1 MLAALAAVACEP
13 AAGPAAESPDG
24 RPERIVTL
32 APSLAELVFAAGA
45 GDRLVGVSAYS
56 DYPPAVRELPVIGDA
71 FAVDREQLA
80 LLAPD
85 LLLAWESGTPA
96 HRVEALRAAGHRV
109 EVIRTRGLADVPEA
123 LRQIGALAGS
133 EAEALAVARDYE
145 AKLAELREQYAGA
158 GPIRVFYQV
167 SRRPLYTVTGEHY
180 IGELIA
186 LCGGVNVFA
195 ELGGLAPTVS
205 EEAVLERDPEALLA
219 AGEPDSDA
227 LDDWQRW
234 PRLAANRYGNRFY
247 LPPSLTGRAGPRL
260 PEAGRALCERLET
273 ARRHRDQS

>member
-1 MLAALAAVACEP
+1 MDFSLSDEQSLLKDSVERFVQNDYDFDKRRKVM
-13 AAGPAAESPDG
+13 AEEEG
-24 RPERIVTL
+24 
-32 APSLAELVFAAGA
+32 F
-45 GDRLVGVSAYS
+45 
-56 DYPPAVRELPVIGDA
+56 
-71 FAVDREQLA
+71 
-80 LLAPD
+80 
-85 LLLAWESGTPA
+85 
-96 HRVEALRAAGHRV
+96 
-109 EVIRTRGLADVPEA
+109 
-123 LRQIGALAGS
+123 
-133 EAEALAVARDYE
+133 
-145 AKLAELREQYAGA
+145 
-158 GPIRVFYQV
+158 
-167 SRRPLYTVTGEHY
+167 SRK
-180 IGELIA
+180 
-186 LCGGVNVFA
+186 NWQQFA